1 LIIIAVRKRTLSL
14 FRFALK
20 YKLFYWYICHGSVSL
35 HMVNINYSRIFEV
48 GMLSSF
54 DDYNRITTFIT
65 KRYASLSI
73 VINPAVFC
81 LGLD

>member
-1 LIIIAVRKRTLSL
+1 
-14 FRFALK
+14 
-20 YKLFYWYICHGSVSL
+20 
-35 HMVNINYSRIFEV
+35 MVNINYSRIFEV